1 MISADEVGHLLL
13 SRSVDVCAAT
23 LYVEWQPGVNGDDGP
38 DLPAAQYRGSRTGTE
53 PAETSSPSDLSRVF
67 TTCRFERYYPSA
79 ERLVLDVN
87 FEEDEKQS
95 AGAWWTT
102 CKTDS
107 HSPEGL
113 GPVKGKLADTYHHE
127 SVPFPPIVSRRLYQ
141 QVAER
146 IKRHIHSG
154 AMAAGDRL
162 PSEKELAL
170 QLGVSRPTV
179 REALIALEI
188 AGLVEIRTGS
198 GSYIRNSNKVV
209 PATLDVGPSPLELLH
224 ARLLIEGEVAAE
236 AAVRATQR
244 DLEAIEGALEDM
256 RRIMEAGEHAHAAD
270 QSFHVLIAAA
280 STNRVLAD
288 LVSNLWQGMFSP
300 IFYKLS
306 ERTGLLANQ
315 ERAFAE
321 HKAILAALQTHDP
334 IGARAA
340 MRCHLKSVEKVL
352 MKPSHANSHG

>member
-1 MISADEVGHLLL
+1 M
-13 SRSVDVCAAT
+13 T
-23 LYVEWQPGVNGDDGP
+23 
-38 DLPAAQYRGSRTGTE
+38 
-53 PAETSSPSDLSRVF
+53 F
-67 TTCRFERYYPSA
+67 
-79 ERLVLDVN
+79 
-87 FEEDEKQS
+87 
-95 AGAWWTT
+95 
-102 CKTDS
+102 
-107 HSPEGL
+107 
-113 GPVKGKLADTYHHE
+113 
-127 SVPFPPIVSRRLYQ
+127 VPIASRRLYQ

-146 IKRHIHSG
+146 IKLQIYSG
-154 AMAAGDRL
+154 AMAEGARL
-162 PSEKELAL
+162 PAEKELAQ

-198 GSYIRNSNKVV
+198 GSYIRESNKVI
-209 PATLDVGPSPLELLH
+209 PPTLDVGPSPIELLH

-236 AAVRATQR
+236 AAMRATEQ
-244 DLEAIEGALEDM
+244 DLAAIESTLDEM
-256 RRIMEAGEHAHAAD
+256 RRIMEAGEHAHAVD
-270 QSFHVLIAAA
+270 QNFHVLIAIA
-280 STNRVLAD
+280 SRNRVLAD

-315 ERAFAE
+315 TRAYTE

-352 MKPSHANSHG
+352 MKPDHMNGR

>member
-1 MISADEVGHLLL
+1 LQEKKEFDSGQTCQAACPFWEIRGMSEPDESDQGE
-13 SRSVDVCAAT
+13 T
-23 LYVEWQPGVNGDDGP
+23 LP
-38 DLPAAQYRGSRTGTE
+38 
-53 PAETSSPSDLSRVF
+53 F
-67 TTCRFERYYPSA
+67 I
-79 ERLVLDVN
+79 
-87 FEEDEKQS
+87 
-95 AGAWWTT
+95 
-102 CKTDS
+102 
-107 HSPEGL
+107 
-113 GPVKGKLADTYHHE
+113 PV
-127 SVPFPPIVSRRLYQ
+127 VSRRLYQ

-146 IKRHIHSG
+146 IRKRIHSG

-162 PSEKELAL
+162 PAEKELAQ

-188 AGLVEIRTGS
+188 AGLIEIRTGS
-198 GSYIRNSNKVV
+198 GSYICNSNKVV

-236 AAVRATQR
+236 AAIRATER
-244 DLEAIEGALEDM
+244 DLDAIEGTVEDM
-256 RRIMEAGEHAHAAD
+256 RRIIESGDHAHAAD
-270 QSFHVLIAAA
+270 RNFHVLIATA
-280 STNRVLAD
+280 SRNRVLAE

-315 ERAFAE
+315 GRALAE
-321 HKAILAALQTHDP
+321 HKAILAALQTHDA

-352 MKPSHANSHG
+352 MKSGYGHVNNG